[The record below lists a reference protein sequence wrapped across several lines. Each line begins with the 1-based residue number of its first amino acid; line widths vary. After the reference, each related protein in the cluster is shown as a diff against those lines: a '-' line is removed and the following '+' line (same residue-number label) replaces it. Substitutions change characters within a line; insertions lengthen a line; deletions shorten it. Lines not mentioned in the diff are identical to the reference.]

1 MFLLGA
7 QSTKDY
13 TRHDLHVKK
22 AIVHLPMKLK
32 GNIRNAHSLIR

>member
-7 QSTKDY
+7 QSIKVY

-22 AIVHLPMKLK
+22 AIVHFA
-32 GNIRNAHSLIR
+32 NEVERE